1 MENPNASQTTLDQM
15 TAKVRAFP
23 CASCG
28 AKFSFAPGTKS
39 LKCPYCGAANEI
51 ADTDDSVEELDLEA
65 WLDKLVAEHET
76 HAQEQIK
83 CSNCSAEQTLPANL
97 YASACS
103 FCGTPITSKSYA
115 QRLIKPKSLVPFKVT
130 KLQAQDK
137 WRAWI
142 KGMWMAPSALK
153 QFAQSD
159 GGIKGMYI
167 PYWTF
172 DANTYSRYT
181 GARGDNYSESYE
193 TTNSNGE
200 RVTQTR
206 TQTRWTNVSGTVS
219 FFHDD
224 VLVPASATY
233 SAGGKTTVT
242 TQSAQARQALAQIS
256 GGFGSALMGA
266 FSNQLRTWNTKE
278 LVPYQE
284 EYITGFQAEAY
295 QVGLKEGFAQG
306 RQIIDAKVRSLV
318 ERDIGGDHQR
328 VSSLNTDYTHLTFKH
343 ILLPVWMSAYIFKGK
358 TYRFMVNGQTGEVQ
372 GESPKSGWK
381 IFFLVAGIL
390 VLLFVFLAVFGG
402 KHR

>member
-51 ADTDDSVEELDLEA
+51 AETDDSVEELDLEA

-97 YASACS
+97 YASACT

-172 DANTYSRYT
+172 DANTYSSYS

-224 VLVPASATY
+224 VLVPASGIY

-242 TQSAQARQALAQIS
+242 AQSAQARQALAQIP

-266 FSNQLRTWNTKE
+266 FSNELRTWNTKE

-295 QVGLKEGFAQG
+295 QVSLKEGFAQG
-306 RQIIDAKVRSLV
+306 QQIIDAKVRSLV
-318 ERDIGGDHQR
+318 EQDIGGDHQR
-328 VSSLNTDYTHLTFKH
+328 ITSLNTDYTHLTFKH

-390 VLLFVFLAVFGG
+390 VLLFVFLAVFG
-402 KHR
+402 KNR

>member
-65 WLDKLVAEHET
+65 WLDKLVAEQET
-76 HAQEQIK
+76 HKQEQVK

-97 YASACS
+97 YASACT

-115 QRLIKPKSLVPFKVT
+115 QRSIKPKSLVPFKVT

-172 DANTYSRYT
+172 DANTYSSYS
-181 GARGDNYSESYE
+181 GARGDDYSESYE

-224 VLVPASATY
+224 VLVPASSTY

-242 TQSAQARQALAQIS
+242 AQSAQARQALAQIP

-266 FSNQLRTWNTKE
+266 FSNELRTWNTKE

-306 RQIIDAKVRSLV
+306 RQIIDAKVRALV
-318 ERDIGGDHQR
+318 EQDIGGDHQR
-328 VSSLNTDYTHLTFKH
+328 ITSLNTDYTHLTFKH

-390 VLLFVFLAVFGG
+390 VLLLVFLAVFGG